1 MNPKHLLIVIL
12 LLSGCGNKTA
22 DGYAIGTLEWNRI
35 EVAAQVAETVVAWEA
50 QEGAMVTAGQTLLR
64 LNDDRLQAHAT
75 AAEAARA
82 QAAAR
87 LAEFERGTRPE
98 RIAQAQAQL
107 TGSEQTLKFQ
117 QRELARLTTLLQ
129 RKLVAPD
136 QVDAARAAVD
146 TARATRDAARA
157 TFDEQQQGATVE
169 ERDQIRQALA
179 AAAAELHTAQLD
191 SAYATV
197 AAPVAG
203 RLDELPFKVGERP
216 TVGSVVAVILAGAH
230 PYARVYVPEAVRV
243 QIHPG
248 STARVSI
255 DGLDQTFRG
264 TVRKV
269 AADASFTPYYALTEH
284 DRGRLSY
291 VAEIDID
298 ANEHGERV
306 LPAGVPVQV
315 QFNLTGASE

>member
-1 MNPKHLLIVIL
+1 MNPKHLLLVTL
-12 LLSGCGNKTA
+12 LLSGCGDKAAN
-22 DGYAIGTLEWNRI
+22 GYAIGTLEWNRI

-50 QEGAMVTAGQTLLR
+50 QEGGMVTSGQPLLR
-64 LNDDRLQAHAT
+64 LNNDRLQART
-75 AAEAARA
+75 SAAEAARA

-87 LAEFERGTRPE
+87 LAELERGTRPE
-98 RIAQAQAQL
+98 RIAQAQAEL
-107 TGSEQTLKFQ
+107 TGREQTLQFQ
-117 QRELARLTTLLQ
+117 QRELTRLSALLK

-136 QVDAARAAVD
+136 QIDAARAAVD
-146 TARATRDAARA
+146 TARANRDAARA
-157 TFDEQQQGATVE
+157 ALAEQQQGATTE

-179 AAAAELHTAQLD
+179 AAEAELRTTQLD
-191 SAYATV
+191 STYATV
-197 AAPVAG
+197 TAPVAG
-203 RLDELPFKVGERP
+203 RLDELPFKAGERP
-216 TVGSVVAVILAGAH
+216 TVGSVVAVILAGTN

-255 DGLDQTFRG
+255 DGLDKTFSG

-269 AADASFTPYYALTEH
+269 AADPSFTPYYALTEH

-315 QFNLTGASE
+315 QFELTGASE

>member
-1 MNPKHLLIVIL
+1 MNPKHLLCITL
-12 LLSGCGNKTA
+12 LLSGCGAETD
-22 DGYAIGTLEWNRI
+22 DGYAIGSLEWDRI

-50 QEGAMVTAGQTLLR
+50 QEGNLVTAGQPLLR
-64 LNDDRLQAHAT
+64 LNDDRLQARVT
-75 AAEAARA
+75 AAGAARA

-87 LAEFERGTRPE
+87 LAELERGTRPE

-107 TGSEQTLKFQ
+107 TGSELTLQFQ
-117 QRELARLTTLLQ
+117 QRELARLSALLK
-129 RKLVAPD
+129 RKLIAPD
-136 QVDAARAAVD
+136 QVDAARIAVD
-146 TARATRDAARA
+146 TARANRDAARA
-157 TFDEQQQGATVE
+157 ALDEQQQGATAE

-179 AAAAELHTAQLD
+179 AAEAELRTAQLD
-191 SAYATV
+191 SAFATV
-197 AAPVAG
+197 TAPVAG

-216 TVGSVVAVILAGAH
+216 AIGSVVAVILAGTH

-248 STARVSI
+248 STARVNI
-255 DGLDQTFRG
+255 DGLDMAFSG
-264 TVRKV
+264 SVRKV

-298 ANEHGERV
+298 ANEHGARV

-315 QFNLTGASE
+315 QFNLAGASE